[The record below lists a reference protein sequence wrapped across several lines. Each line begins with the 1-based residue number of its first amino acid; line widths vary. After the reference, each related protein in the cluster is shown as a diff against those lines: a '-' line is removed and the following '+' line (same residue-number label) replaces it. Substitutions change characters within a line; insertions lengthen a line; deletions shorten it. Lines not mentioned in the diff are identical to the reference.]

1 MAFRARYVFGEA
13 RSDHQE
19 NSEALWMD
27 VEEVLLRQDVPDLTK
42 KLIRSA
48 ISGKTGLTLSGV

>member
-1 MAFRARYVFGEA
+1 MAFRARYVSGEA

-27 VEEVLLRQDVPDLTK
+27 VEEVLLRQDVPDPTK
-42 KLIRSA
+42 KLIRRA
-48 ISGKTGLTLSGV
+48 ITGKTALTLSGV